1 MIKWA
6 AGGVVAIL
14 LAAAFFLPEWL
25 STVHDAQ
32 LLDSLSIQ
40 LQNADQEGF
49 AESLQLTVAEK
60 VLLMRTGSLSVTE
73 LDREEVSGLFVSI
86 SGSKEPSPSL
96 ADVEDGELADYFQEA
111 AQRWEQRLEAVK
123 QEIRSLQSAGGLP
136 SLWSAEGEMS
146 YAGSGEL
153 LYMDPDTR
161 LNFQVYR
168 MSLKCEAYTM
178 NVTVDVQSGRILTFS
193 LQWDRAA
200 GAAPAWRRMAQLLGA
215 GLGRQRLV
223 QRVQPGHI
231 GARGQEP
238 GKHGRLRRP
247 RPDCLFLRRPVG
259 GGPSFFLVLRGARLR
274 NQLEYLTCCISEKMR
289 RIFLEETAWAG
300 CGFPPGNV
308 KC

>member
-96 ADVEDGELADYFQEA
+96 ADVEDGELADYFQET

-200 GAAPAWRRMAQLLGA
+200 GAAPAWPPQGPA
-215 GLGRQRLV
+215 GLGGVWRNYWGLDSVGSGWYNEYNRDILE
-223 QRVQPGHI
+223 RAAKNLENTGDYD
-231 GARGQEP
+231 ARGQIAFSYDGQSVAVP
-238 GKHGRLRRP
+238 LSFWSYGGR
-247 RPDCLFLRRPVG
+247 
-259 GGPSFFLVLRGARLR
+259 A
-274 NQLEYLTCCISEKMR
+274 
-289 RIFLEETAWAG
+289 
-300 CGFPPGNV
+300 CGINWNI
-308 KC
+308 